1 MYMSNWKSNNPKQY
15 DTNCATPEITI
26 LLGYDWFV
34 SLKVVSSSTVETSK
48 ISSWTSSTKMASY
61 PRRMGT
67 SLTQQ
72 WKYRNSHRLTCW
84 LQYALL
90 WFFWQLFN
98 QEHKYPSYICFAWI
112 QERLITYIPRITQGL
127 QKKKKRTAVQGMFIK
142 QQYFMNPLPFLTVHT
157 TLQAWAMLAPTRNR
171 ADIESGKEWG
181 SPNPGWMTSK
191 HLTAAS
197 ITSSVEKCLR
207 LSTSSSISL

>member
-127 QKKKKRTAVQGMFIK
+127 QKKKKTDGSARHVYKT
-142 QQYFMNPLPFLTVHT
+142 TVLHEPT
-157 TLQAWAMLAPTRNR
+157 TISYCTYYLASLSN
-171 ADIESGKEWG
+171 AC
-181 SPNPGWMTSK
+181 PNPKSCW
-191 HLTAAS
+191 HW
-197 ITSSVEKCLR
+197 IW
-207 LSTSSSISL
+207 